1 MIEFSEVNLEARAPD
16 VADGGKWKS
25 VPLVQR
31 IDPLTQKT
39 CRILTGVKLQPENP
53 PDLAEITNAGG
64 FCPFCDEVFERVTFE
79 FERAIVTGG
88 RIRRNKAAIVPNI
101 MAYSGYSSV
110 GIYDTSRHFIK
121 LSEFTTD
128 LLFDA
133 FSVMVEHAKAVRRA
147 RPELAWSSISANYLP
162 SSGSSVVHP
171 HLQSSHDFQP
181 MLNQKE
187 QVDGA
192 KRYFLE
198 TSGSYFD
205 DLATQEKNSSRYIG
219 TTGSIT
225 WLTPFAPRG
234 FQEIWG
240 VVDTAGDLV
249 ELGEEHIA
257 DLADGLVRVFRYYD
271 SHNFSAFNYSI
282 VGGGPE
288 SSSIG
293 FRLVFRILVRSNPD
307 RHYRSDVT
315 YFERLLD
322 EPLLDISPEQVA
334 SDAREFFN

>member
-1 MIEFSEVNLEARAPD
+1 MIEFSEINLEAKAPD
-16 VADGGKWKS
+16 VTDGGRWKS
-25 VPLVQR
+25 IPLVQR

-53 PDLAEITNAGG
+53 PDLAEITGAHG
-64 FCPFCDEVFERVTFE
+64 FCPFCDEAFERVTFE
-79 FERAIVTGG
+79 FEREIVPTG

-110 GIYDTSRHFIK
+110 GVYDTSRHFIK

-128 LLFDA
+128 LLVDA
-133 FSVMVEHAKAVRRA
+133 LWVMVEHAKAVRRA
-147 RPELAWSSISANYLP
+147 RPELTWSSISANYLP

-187 QVDGA
+187 LVEAA

-198 TSGSYFD
+198 TSRSYFG
-205 DLATQEKNSSRYIG
+205 DLVAQEKNSSRYIG
-219 TTGSIT
+219 RTGSIT
-225 WLTPFAPRG
+225 WLAPFAPRG

-240 VVDTAGDLV
+240 VVGTAGDLV
-249 ELGEEHIA
+249 ELAEAHLT
-257 DLADGLVRVFRYYD
+257 DLADGLVRVLRYYD
-271 SHNFSAFNYSI
+271 AHNFSAFNYSMA
-282 VGGGPE
+282 GGGPE

-307 RHYRSDVT
+307 RYYRSDVT

-322 EPLLDISPEQVA
+322 EPLIDISPEQVA
-334 SDAREFFN
+334 SDAREFFS